1 MHAAGL
7 DLSFETWESDVLP
20 GFRLG
25 LPKSEYDDPQT
36 LTLAARE
43 HHISGF
49 AEKTF
54 GVDLLDRTSRKLHG
68 AIDGLLIMW
77 ALHELAR
84 RYHAQLSEQRD
95 RWRLHDA
102 TTVVGATDS
111 VKDAMVVMD
120 KVANSRI
127 IARDL
132 LLVTEPDHWLQR
144 DHLTFHR
151 VVPALRKHYDD
162 ELHAALIAVL
172 RREART
178 VDPLASDVEASTVTD
193 SNLNV
198 ARSSLLLQQKV
209 VSLTR
214 WLVGFTIGLFVLTVV
229 LGFLT
234 YLALTKQG

>member
-1 MHAAGL
+1 
-7 DLSFETWESDVLP
+7 
-20 GFRLG
+20 

-111 VKDAMVVMD
+111 VKD
-120 KVANSRI
+120 
-127 IARDL
+127 RDL